1 MEQIKN
7 NIKKITKMA
16 SLKLFYGFM
25 DVLFF
30 SIWGLTIMDVLKLI
44 NVGTYSDI
52 DNIIKTLMAL
62 AGLIYFAFSIPHK
75 LKMQR
80 LERKMKEEEIEKLER
95 ENDKEKDK

>member
-30 SIWGLTIMDVLKLI
+30 SIWGLTIMDVLKLM
-44 NVGTYSDI
+44 NVGAYSDI
-52 DNIIKTLMAL
+52 DNIIKTSMAL
-62 AGLIYFAFSIPHK
+62 VGFVYFALSIPHK

-80 LERKMKEEEIEKLER
+80 LERKLKEQQIEKLEM
-95 ENDKEKDK
+95 ENKKSKDK